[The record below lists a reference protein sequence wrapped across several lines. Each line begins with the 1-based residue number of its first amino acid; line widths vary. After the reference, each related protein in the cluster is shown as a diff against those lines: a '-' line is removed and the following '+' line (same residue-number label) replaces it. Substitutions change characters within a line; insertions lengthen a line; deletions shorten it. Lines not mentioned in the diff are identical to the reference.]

1 MEIFL
6 VFLTLENAV
15 FQILE
20 MLKILSRI
28 TVKRTF
34 SSFPI
39 DNDKVIKRRPNTTV
53 VESNTISDLKEPYHR
68 G

>member
-1 MEIFL
+1 ML
-6 VFLTLENAV
+6 V

-34 SSFPI
+34 SSFLI
-39 DNDKVIKRRPNTTV
+39 DNDKMIKRRPNTTV

>member
-1 MEIFL
+1 ML
-6 VFLTLENAV
+6 V

-28 TVKRTF
+28 TAKRTF
-34 SSFPI
+34 SSFLI
-39 DNDKVIKRRPNTTV
+39 DNDKMIKRRPNTTV